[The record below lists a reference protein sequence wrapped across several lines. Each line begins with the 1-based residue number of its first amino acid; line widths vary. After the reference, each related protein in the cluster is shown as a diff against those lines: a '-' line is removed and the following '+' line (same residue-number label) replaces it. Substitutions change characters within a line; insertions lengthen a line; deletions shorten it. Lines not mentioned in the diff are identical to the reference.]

1 MHLTSLTHR
10 KQLFELATRWFGD
23 APRPEDGRF
32 LTQAFTFENIVTSE
46 TVRALFTAIK
56 NAVHPGPVQMVR
68 VRAKDELRD
77 TIVRS
82 CTNPGPR
89 ETELFRQYRQRP
101 EEFFPGTPTDVMVA
115 LRNDGSILGMAR
127 VKRLR
132 RIAEKGSR
140 RVADKLAGA
149 INERA
154 NAIALRR
161 AENYGIPLRQLLS
174 SKTEMAEDFAQA
186 ERIVSR
192 TFQDG
197 VLVFQPEDLR
207 IDDGIGFK
215 FVGTPG
221 ELHTIEAAIRSHPAV
236 LAVQREEHHGL
247 YNDIN
252 LLVDLELPPPERIID
267 QERGRDWACLSGR
280 GLDPQE
286 LAQGFPAYVL
296 EGERSFRAEVILTTR
311 ADLVESEF
319 GSAIHEARIL
329 EQRQG
334 SYSGRIASNASF
346 LISYMLMLA
355 LSPTIETPAHLPV
368 KMWGRYL
375 QDVYSVAIWQLFGIT
390 LGRDPMDFPALWTT
404 GLMHG
409 EAAILEDSHRAG

>member
-32 LTQAFTFENIVTSE
+32 LTQVFTYENIITAGM
-46 TVRALFTAIK
+46 VRTLLTGIK
-56 NAVHPGPVQMVR
+56 DAVHPEPVR
-68 VRAKDELRD
+68 LLRLRSKDELRD
-77 TIVRS
+77 AIVEA
-82 CTNPGPR
+82 CKYPTPR
-89 ETELFRQYRQRP
+89 EAELFRQYRQRP
-101 EEFFPGTPTDVMVA
+101 EEFFPGTPSDVVLG
-115 LRNDGSILGMAR
+115 LRADGSILGMAR

-149 INERA
+149 INDRA
-154 NAIALRR
+154 TAVAMHR
-161 AENYGIPLRQLLS
+161 AESYGIPLRQMLS

-192 TFQDG
+192 TFRDG
-197 VLVFQPEDLR
+197 VVVFQPEDLR

-215 FVGTPG
+215 FVGTA
-221 ELHTIEAAIRSHPAV
+221 EEMAFIEEAIRNHPAV
-236 LAVQREEHHGL
+236 CGVQREEHRGL

-252 LLVDLELPPPERIID
+252 LLVDLELPGCGQIVD
-267 QERGRDWACLSGR
+267 QERERDWSCLAGR
-280 GLDPQE
+280 GLSAAE
-286 LAQGFPAYVL
+286 LAKGFPDYVAS
-296 EGERSFRAEVILTTR
+296 GDRSFRAEVILTTQ

-334 SYSGRIASNASF
+334 APYAGRIASNASF
-346 LISYMLMLA
+346 IITYILMLA
-355 LSPTIETPAHLPV
+355 LSPTIAVADLPV

-375 QDVYSVAIWQLFGIT
+375 PDVYSVAIWKLFGIT
-390 LGRDPMDFPALWTT
+390 LGRDQVDSLVPWNA
-404 GLMHG
+404 GL
-409 EAAILEDSHRAG
+409 EI